1 MLIDG
6 TETAWRKVPDY
17 QGGFLLDGGIH
28 QVAALRVLLGEEA
41 QPASLAGY
49 SALLQ
54 KHLPPVDTVTSVWQ
68 TKTGIAG
75 TFHMSFG
82 STYSKKE
89 ITIIGE
95 NGSVSIIDD
104 NVVVR
109 KVDGES
115 TEKAFVWEGYGVKP
129 EIAAWAKGIEAGK
142 PDPRQSPEQGLADLE
157 ILEKMLRS
165 GEEGGKPQPLSF
177 QI

>member
-1 MLIDG
+1 M
-6 TETAWRKVPDY
+6 
-17 QGGFLLDGGIH
+17 DGGVH
-28 QVAALRVLLGEEA
+28 QIAALRVLLGTEA
-41 QPASLAGY
+41 APAALTGY

-68 TKTGIAG
+68 TKSGISG

-82 STYSKKE
+82 SAHSKRDT
-89 ITIIGE
+89 TIIGE
-95 NGSVSIIDD
+95 KGSVSIVGD

-109 KVDGES
+109 DADGKS
-115 TEKAFVWEGYGVKP
+115 TEKAFDWKDCGVTS
-129 EIAAWAKGIEAGK
+129 EIAAWAAGIDAGK
-142 PDPRQSPEQGLADLE
+142 PDPLQSPEQALADLE

-165 GEEGGKPQPLSF
+165 GEEGGKPQPLGF

>member
-1 MLIDG
+1 M
-6 TETAWRKVPDY
+6 
-17 QGGFLLDGGIH
+17 LDGGIH

-41 QPASLAGY
+41 QPASLTGY

-68 TKTGIAG
+68 LKTGVAG

-89 ITIIGE
+89 TTIVGE
-95 NGSVSIIDD
+95 KGSVSIIGD

-115 TEKAFVWEGYGVKP
+115 TEKAFDWKDYGVKP
-129 EIAAWAKGIEAGK
+129 EIAAWAASIEAGK
-142 PDPRQSPEQGLADLE
+142 ADPRQSPEQALADLE

-165 GEEGGKPQPLSF
+165 GEEGGKSQTLSF